1 VMATLQRATRRLK
14 TFAELVKFEHT
25 VFALPFAYAG
35 AFLAAGGWPGL
46 DKFWWVTVAMVG
58 ARSAA
63 MSLNRLIDRY
73 IDARNPR
80 TAGRPLPQGRMKVPE
95 VVAIIVLSLVVLYLA
110 AANLNPLC
118 VTLFPL
124 VVFILV
130 AYSYTKRFT
139 WAAHFV
145 LGLALGFAPF
155 GGWIAVTGT
164 IHPASLALGV
174 AVGLWVAGFDLIYAI
189 LDVDFDR
196 QEGLYSIPAVFGVR
210 RALQVSSSLHI
221 ATFLIL
227 LGLFFY
233 LGLGYLYLAGVL
245 VTGILLWYEHAIIS
259 PSDLS
264 RLDVAFFNV
273 NGIIGIIFFCFTL
286 LDLVV

>member
-1 VMATLQRATRRLK
+1 MMATLQRATRRLK